1 MSVKKT
7 AKKYLTCMQRPFR
20 NSWPNITIHLCRM
33 RVGEKIAIIGLKET
47 RILKLERIVRNDS
60 ELSVG
65 GLEVD
70 VFCSDED
77 LINMEVK

>member
-1 MSVKKT
+1 
-7 AKKYLTCMQRPFR
+7 
-20 NSWPNITIHLCRM
+20 M